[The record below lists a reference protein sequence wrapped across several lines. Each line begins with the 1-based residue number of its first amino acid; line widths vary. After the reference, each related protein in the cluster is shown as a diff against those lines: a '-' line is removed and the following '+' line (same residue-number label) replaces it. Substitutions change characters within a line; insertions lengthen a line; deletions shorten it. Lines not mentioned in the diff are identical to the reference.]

1 VRGTGVSAAGK
12 RRSRVC
18 SIWIRRAVAEG
29 MGLMY
34 SPYLRY
40 HRPKFIYLSKGRRPL
55 FRMCIFFKELVR
67 GAGLVLKGHGFTPCG
82 KDTLGQGFVTGHD
95 FSRANNSMHFPT
107 Q

>member
-1 VRGTGVSAAGK
+1 
-12 RRSRVC
+12 
-18 SIWIRRAVAEG
+18 
-29 MGLMY
+29 MY